1 VAAER
6 DFGMPLGAIP
16 EAGVSLARLMREAK
30 IQETLYTLLTQQL
43 EQAKIAEAKD
53 TPTVRILD
61 RAVLPEWKS
70 RPSIRNNTI
79 MGGGLALLLGMLLA
93 LGLEKKR
100 SSMEARRT

>member
-1 VAAER
+1 
-6 DFGMPLGAIP
+6 MGAIP

-70 RPSIRNNTI
+70 RPSIRNNTM
-79 MGGGLALLLGMLLA
+79 MGGVLSLLLGVLLA
-93 LGLEKKR
+93 IVLEK
-100 SSMEARRT
+100 RRRPGAEGQLA